1 LKILVIFICLLNVNI
16 IIAQSGDYRN
26 IFNAIEE
33 KSNSNIQ
40 LSGNEAVNELLKKRV
55 EINKNKGTIS
65 GWRIRIYSD
74 IGKNARGNS
83 LRIKNEFLDKYYDI
97 PVYREYISPYFK
109 VYIGDFRTRTDAYKV
124 LRKIKKDYPTAF
136 IVYTKINYPK
146 L

>member
-1 LKILVIFICLLNVNI
+1 MKILVIFICLLNVNI
-16 IIAQSGDYRN
+16 MIAQSGDYRN

-40 LSGNEAVNELLKKRV
+40 LSGNEEVNKLLKKRI

-109 VYIGDFRTRTDAYKV
+109 VYIGDFRTRTEAYKV
-124 LRKIKKDYPTAF
+124 LREIKKDYPTAF

>member
-1 LKILVIFICLLNVNI
+1 M
-16 IIAQSGDYRN
+16 IAQSDDYRN

-33 KSNSNIQ
+33 ESNSNTQ
-40 LSGNEAVNELLKKRV
+40 LSGNEEVNELLEKRI
-55 EINKNKGTIS
+55 EINKNTETIS

-74 IGKNARGNS
+74 IGKDARSSS
-83 LRIKNEFLDKYYDI
+83 LRIKNDFLDKYYDI
-97 PVYREYISPYFK
+97 PVYREYISSYFK

-124 LRKIKKDYPTAF
+124 LREIKKDYPTAF

>member
-1 LKILVIFICLLNVNI
+1 MKILVIFICLLNVNI